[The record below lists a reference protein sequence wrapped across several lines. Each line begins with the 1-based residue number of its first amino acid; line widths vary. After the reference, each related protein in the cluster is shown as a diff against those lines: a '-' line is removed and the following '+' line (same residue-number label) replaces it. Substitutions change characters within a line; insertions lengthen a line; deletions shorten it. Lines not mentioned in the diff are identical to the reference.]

1 MLKALLKK
9 QFLELN
15 QNYFKDRKTGK
26 NRSKAGTIAFIGLF
40 VLVFIG
46 LGAAFFSVGMVIGNP
61 LIGAGYGWL
70 YFSLMGLIALVL
82 GIFGSVFNTYAGL
95 YHAKDNELLLSM
107 PIPPSKILLT
117 RLVGVYA
124 MGLLYEALVMVPTL
138 VVWWV
143 AAPSVSAGTVVLQI
157 LLIFLLG
164 FIILALTCALG
175 WVVALISGKLK
186 NKSFITVLITLAF
199 IAVYYV
205 VYFRISIYMNNILS
219 NADQLA
225 ETFRS
230 KVYPVYAFGMAGTG
244 HFLSW
249 LAIAVIA
256 FVLCALCYVIM
267 SRTFLKIVTAN
278 KGEKKVEYKE
288 QPVKTSSVRSAL
300 LRRELLHFKSS
311 PTYMLNCGLG
321 IVLLPLLAIVAI
333 VKANDLRG
341 LIEGMSLA
349 EPMVTQFVPLAAA
362 AVIGLMSA
370 MNTMTA
376 PSVSLEGKSLWI
388 AQSLPVEPWGV
399 LQAKLIMHIYLSAAP
414 TIIAAVVLCIV
425 LKLDYSCAIYTVV
438 IALLFVQF
446 SAVLGLMLNLKKPN
460 LTWTSETI
468 AVKQSIPV
476 LLVLFGLWAVAIVM
490 GVGYYPLR
498 NLVEADMYMIGWIV
512 ILALANR
519 FLMKWLR
526 TKGSEI
532 FANL

>member
-26 NRSKAGTIAFIGLF
+26 NRSKAGTIAFIGRF
-40 VLVFIG
+40 VLVFIF
-46 LGAAFFSVGMVIGNP
+46 LGFAFFSVGMVIGEP

-95 YHAKDNELLLSM
+95 YHARDNELLLSM
-107 PIPPSKILLT
+107 PIPPSKILLV
-117 RLVGVYA
+117 RLIGVYA
-124 MGLLYEALVMVPTL
+124 MGLLYEALVMVPAV

-143 AAPSVSAGTVVLQI
+143 VAPSVSAGTVVLQI

-175 WVVALISGKLK
+175 WVVALIAGKLK

-199 IAVYYV
+199 IVAYYL
-205 VYFRISIYMNNILS
+205 VYFRISIYLQNILS
-219 NADQLA
+219 NAERLA

-230 KVYPVYAFGMAGTG
+230 RVYPLYAFGMAGAG

-249 LAIAVIA
+249 LAFAVMA
-256 FVLCALCYVIM
+256 LALCAVCYFIM

-288 QPVKTSSVRSAL
+288 QPVKTASVRSAL

-321 IVLLPLLAIVAI
+321 IILLPVLAIFALI
-333 VKANDLRG
+333 KSEALRD
-341 LIEGMSLA
+341 LIEGFATM
-349 EPMVTQFVPLAAA
+349 EPMVERFIPLAAA
-362 AVIGLMSA
+362 AVVGLMSA

-388 AQSLPVEPWGV
+388 AQSLPVDPWDV
-399 LQAKLIMHIYLSAAP
+399 LQAKLNMHVYLSAAP
-414 TIIAAVVLCIV
+414 ALIASVILCIV
-425 LKLDYSCAIYTVV
+425 LKLEISYAIYTVV
-438 IALLFVQF
+438 ISLLFVQF
-446 SAVLGLMLNLKKPN
+446 SAVFGLTLNLKKPN
-460 LTWTSETI
+460 LTWTNETI
-468 AVKQSIPV
+468 AVKQSV
-476 LLVLFGLWAVAIVM
+476 ATLLVLFGLWALSVIMA
-490 GVGYYPLR
+490 VGYYPLR
-498 NLVEADMYMIGWIV
+498 NMLETDMYMICWIV

-526 TKGSEI
+526 TKGSAI